1 MVALIC
7 PMCLAELKFNTNDD
21 TACKCGNIFSIKYLN
36 WKHSSVL
43 SVHKNPNKISEVNPY
58 GTGNHEPAR
67 SCP

>member
-1 MVALIC
+1 MVDLIC
-7 PMCLAELKFNTNDD
+7 PTCQTRLHFNTKTD

-36 WKHSSVL
+36 WKQLPVL
-43 SVHKNPNKISEVNPY
+43 SIHKNPNKISEVNPY